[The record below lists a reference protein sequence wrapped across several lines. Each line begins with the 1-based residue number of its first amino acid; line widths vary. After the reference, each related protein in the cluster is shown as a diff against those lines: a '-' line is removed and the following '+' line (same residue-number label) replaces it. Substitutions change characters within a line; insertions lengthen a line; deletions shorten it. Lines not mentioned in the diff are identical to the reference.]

1 MRSAGLIYRL
11 FNYPYARGS
20 AGPCP
25 PGGVEIVSA
34 TIEGVMMADAV
45 NEDLSGGPFH
55 GHPPAD
61 TAGRTSSLSYVDPP
75 EEAQMPRPGA
85 ARHITARPGRTIR
98 VLLAESC
105 DVIRAGMRVILNR
118 EPDITVV
125 ADVADGAD
133 LMAAAQEFQPDICM
147 VDRDLDGA
155 DVLPLIRKL
164 STILPDSSSHVIIT
178 ARRGAD
184 DLAAEALRLG
194 VRGYLIKNIPPA
206 DLLDAIRA
214 TAAGHI
220 TLAPAVANQLA
231 ACWAGPPSPARTT
244 GDGHATPPTPPTL
257 ISTVDT
263 TMKGL
268 DIHLT
273 QRQRE
278 VLELVADGL
287 SNAEIAARLFV
298 TEATVKSHL
307 TAVLRRLD
315 LRDRTQLAIYA
326 HRYRIVRSPEP
337 A

>member
-1 MRSAGLIYRL
+1 MSK
-11 FNYPYARGS
+11 
-20 AGPCP
+20 
-25 PGGVEIVSA
+25 PGVS
-34 TIEGVMMADAV
+34 
-45 NEDLSGGPFH
+45 
-55 GHPPAD
+55 GHA
-61 TAGRTSSLSYVDPP
+61 
-75 EEAQMPRPGA
+75 
-85 ARHITARPGRTIR
+85 TARPTRTIR

-105 DVIRAGMRVILNR
+105 DVVRTGMRVILSR

-125 ADVADGAD
+125 RDVADSAD
-133 LMAAAQEFQPDICM
+133 LLLAAQEFQPDICM

-155 DVLPLIRKL
+155 GVLPLIRKL
-164 STILPDSSSHVIIT
+164 SAALPDRRPHIIIT
-178 ARRGAD
+178 ARRGSD

-220 TLAPAVANQLA
+220 TLAPTVASHLA
-231 ACWAGPPSPARTT
+231 ACWAGRPSST
-244 GDGHATPPTPPTL
+244 GPTGGGDTAPSVPSAPSAPVPTVG
-257 ISTVDT
+257 TA
-263 TMKGL
+263 MKGV
-268 DIHLT
+268 DIRLT

-326 HRYRIVRSPEP
+326 HRGRITGSPEP

>member
-1 MRSAGLIYRL
+1 MSK
-11 FNYPYARGS
+11 
-20 AGPCP
+20 
-25 PGGVEIVSA
+25 
-34 TIEGVMMADAV
+34 
-45 NEDLSGGPFH
+45 
-55 GHPPAD
+55 
-61 TAGRTSSLSYVDPP
+61 
-75 EEAQMPRPGA
+75 PGA
-85 ARHITARPGRTIR
+85 SGHVAARPTRTIR

-105 DVIRAGMRVILNR
+105 DVVRTGMRVILNR

-125 ADVADGAD
+125 RDVADSAD
-133 LMAAAQEFQPDICM
+133 LLLAAQEFRPDICM

-164 STILPDSSSHVIIT
+164 STALPDRRPHIIIT
-178 ARRGAD
+178 ARRGSD

-231 ACWAGPPSPARTT
+231 ACWAGRTSSTGPTGGGDTAPSVPSA
-244 GDGHATPPTPPTL
+244 PVPTVGTA
-257 ISTVDT
+257 
-263 TMKGL
+263 MKGL

-326 HRYRIVRSPEP
+326 HRGRISRSPEP